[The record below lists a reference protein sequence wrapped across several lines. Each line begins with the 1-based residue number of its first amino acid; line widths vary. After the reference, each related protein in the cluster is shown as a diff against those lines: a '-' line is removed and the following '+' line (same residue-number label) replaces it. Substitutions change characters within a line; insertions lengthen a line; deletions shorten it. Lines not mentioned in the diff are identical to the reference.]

1 MNDGWIALHR
11 KIFNSKD
18 FNNQLEV
25 AVFIYLVAMASHK
38 SSQVVYRKKKLTLNR
53 GDVSIAYRDLARK
66 FNISLQNI
74 KTIIK
79 NLKKSG
85 NINQKLTKNLSIYT
99 IVKYSKYQ
107 DIEPQS
113 NQKLTNRTTTIT
125 TNTTSIDKNM
135 LSLSSMTGLPKK
147 ITLPT
152 LQDLK
157 TKIIEKPKEKNEFE
171 IMREKLDA
179 EDFEKWVLHKLNSW
193 FYYLFS
199 SLKIIYLHNHKI
211 SLFGLH

>member
-1 MNDGWIALHR
+1 MTDGWIALHR
-11 KIFNSKD
+11 KIYDSKD

-25 AVFIYLVAMASHK
+25 AVFLYLVAMASHK
-38 SSQVVYRKKKLTLNR
+38 PTQVVYRKKKLTLNR
-53 GDVSIAYRDLARK
+53 GQVSIAYRDLAKK
-66 FNISLQNI
+66 FNVSTQNI

-79 NLKKSG
+79 HLKKSG
-85 NINQKLTKNLSIYT
+85 NLNQNLTKNLSIYT

-179 EDFEKWVLHKLNSW
+179 EDFEKWVLSKLNS
-193 FYYLFS
+193 
-199 SLKIIYLHNHKI
+199 
-211 SLFGLH
+211 

>member
-1 MNDGWIALHR
+1 MTDGWIALHR

-38 SSQVVYRKKKLTLNR
+38 PSDVVYRKKKLTLNR
-53 GDVSIAYRDLARK
+53 GDISIAYRDLAKK

-74 KTIIK
+74 KSIIK

-107 DIEPQS
+107 DIEPSS

-125 TNTTSIDKNM
+125 NILYSSNKNDM
-135 LSLSSMTGLPKK
+135 SLSSMTDKPKK
-147 ITLPT
+147 IAIPT

-157 TKIIEKPKEKNEFE
+157 TKIIEKPKELNEWE
-171 IMREKLDA
+171 IMRQKLDA
-179 EDFEKWVLHKLNSW
+179 EDFEKWVLSKLNS
-193 FYYLFS
+193 
-199 SLKIIYLHNHKI
+199 
-211 SLFGLH
+211 